1 MKSIDKN
8 NNDLKEKKKAYFKLS
23 DEEVIASFLQCE
35 SLNDKT
41 VNTLKEVM
49 PKVKEESVSE
59 DTMAYKINKSGFFLE
74 LLKEREE
81 ALQFASN

>member
-1 MKSIDKN
+1 
-8 NNDLKEKKKAYFKLS
+8 
-23 DEEVIASFLQCE
+23 
-35 SLNDKT
+35 
-41 VNTLKEVM
+41 M
-49 PKVKEESVSE
+49 PKTTEKSVSE

>member
-1 MKSIDKN
+1 MESIGKN
-8 NNDLKEKKKAYFKLS
+8 NNDLKEKKKYYFKLS
-23 DEEVIASFLQCE
+23 DEQVIANFLQCE

-41 VNTLKEVM
+41 VNTFKEVM
-49 PKVKEESVSE
+49 PKAKDEVVSE

-74 LLKEREE
+74 LLKEREK

>member
-1 MKSIDKN
+1 MESIGKN
-8 NNDLKEKKKAYFKLS
+8 NNDLKEKKKYYFKLS
-23 DEEVIASFLQCE
+23 DEQVIANFLQGE

-41 VNTLKEVM
+41 VNTFKEVM
-49 PKVKEESVSE
+49 PKATDEAVSE

>member
-1 MKSIDKN
+1 MESIGKN
-8 NNDLKEKKKAYFKLS
+8 NNDLKEKKKYYFKLS
-23 DEEVIASFLQCE
+23 DEQVIANFLQGE

-41 VNTLKEVM
+41 VNTFKEVM
-49 PKVKEESVSE
+49 PKDESVSE

>member
-1 MKSIDKN
+1 MESIGKN
-8 NNDLKEKKKAYFKLS
+8 NNDLKEKKKYFKLS
-23 DEEVIASFLQCE
+23 DEQVIANFLQCE
-35 SLNDKT
+35 SLSDKAVET
-41 VNTLKEVM
+41 IKEVM
-49 PKVKEESVSE
+49 PKTTEKSVSE